1 MTAKCIKN
9 EMRKALFSRAAL
21 ITYLLSFSLV
31 IYHTVTKAEIYNSFY
46 TAYKTGA
53 VQGNPMITAVSLFCN
68 WLGADVTSFAASVF
82 FFLLPIIAVMP
93 YGWSLAGEIKSGYT
107 KNIIS
112 RIPRKVYFFSKYLAS
127 FVSGAL
133 AVMIPLLLSFLL
145 VSLFLPALHMENIYP
160 YGAIGEKSMWAELY
174 YSNPFLYS
182 MMYILL
188 DGVFAGLIACISTVL
203 AFFTRSRVSVVLMP
217 FFLMLFLDYIDI
229 NVLPGWELSPVKFL
243 QALPVVNERN
253 GVIDLVFFLI
263 FSVFTLGILLYKER
277 KYEAL

>member
-31 IYHTVTKAEIYNSFY
+31 IYHTVTKAGIYNEFY
-46 TAYKTGA
+46 TAYQTGE
-53 VQGNPMITAVSLFCN
+53 VQGNPMITAVSLYCN
-68 WLGADVTSFAASVF
+68 WLGADVTSFATSAF
-82 FFLLPIIAVMP
+82 FFLFPIIAVMP
-93 YGWSLAGEIKSGYT
+93 YGWSMAGEIKSGYT
-107 KNIIS
+107 KNVIS
-112 RIPRKVYFFSKYLAS
+112 RIPRKVYFFFKYFAA

-145 VSLFLPALHMENIYP
+145 MSLVLPALHMENIYP
-160 YGAIGEKSMWAELY
+160 YGVIGERSMWAELY

-182 MMYILL
+182 MLYVLL
-188 DGVFAGLIACISTVL
+188 DGVFSGLTACISMVL

-217 FFLMLFLDYIDI
+217 FFLMLLLDYIDT

-243 QALPVVNERN
+243 QALPVVNERS
-253 GVIDLVFFLI
+253 GVIDLAFCLAFA
-263 FSVFTLGILLYKER
+263 VFTLGILLYKER